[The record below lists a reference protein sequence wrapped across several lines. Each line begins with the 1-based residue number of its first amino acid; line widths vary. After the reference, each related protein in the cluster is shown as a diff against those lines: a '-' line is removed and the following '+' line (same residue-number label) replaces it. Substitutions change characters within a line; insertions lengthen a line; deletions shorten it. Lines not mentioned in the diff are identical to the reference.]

1 MTQQVSLEVRPEGAF
16 AEHAGV
22 RIYYEVHGDGPPLLL
37 HHGFSS
43 TAERW
48 RTFGYIDALKPHYRV
63 IAMEARGHGRSDK
76 PHDPA
81 QYTLELRT
89 GDVVAVLDATG
100 VARVHYWGYSMGA
113 RTGFAF
119 LQMHPDRAASFIN
132 GAAGSTS
139 PKRHE
144 QESLHERARLLRESP
159 LEYGAAR
166 NAGFE
171 LNDFEALAAA
181 ALGLLSWD
189 GMDPAM
195 ITVPTLHY
203 AGDKD
208 GLFNAARRAAE
219 RTPGAVFQVI
229 PGHDHKGVMERS
241 DLVLPFVRE
250 FLDAQPPTR

>member
-1 MTQQVSLEVRPEGAF
+1 MTQQISLAVRPEGAF
-16 AEHAGV
+16 VAHAGV
-22 RIYYEVHGDGPPLLL
+22 RIYYEVHGAGPPLLL

-43 TAERW
+43 TIERW
-48 RTFGYIDALKPHYRV
+48 RVFDYIDALKPHYRV

-81 QYTLELRT
+81 AYTMELRT
-89 GDVVAVLDATG
+89 GDVAAVLDATG
-100 VARVHYWGYSMGA
+100 VERVHYWGYSMGA

-132 GAAGSTS
+132 GAAGSSS
-139 PKRHE
+139 PKRFE
-144 QESLHERARLLRESP
+144 QASLTERARLLRETP

-166 NAGFE
+166 NIGYE
-171 LNDFEALAAA
+171 LNDYEALAAA

-189 GMDPAM
+189 GMDPSTIA
-195 ITVPTLHY
+195 VPTLHY

-208 GLFNAARRAAE
+208 GLYNAARGSAR
-219 RTPGAVFQVI
+219 RTPGAVWVEI

-250 FLDAQPPTR
+250 FLDAQPPTA